1 MHYALI
7 QSGFLSG
14 WQDLNLRP
22 PRPERGTLPN
32 WATSRYEVNRRRRLT
47 SGDGSY
53 FTPRNFSCQVQTVPI
68 TCFFV
73 LLQNHSD
80 WQSFLPTLVKWTSV
94 CFVQRDLNFRSSRI
108 GQFIHLFIL
117 ISTRQKYC
125 PVCAEIRHSGGLI
138 FFSLG
143 KAALDFWATRII
155 HTQGEKNPEQ
165 RTVKEKT

>member
-7 QSGFLSG
+7 QSGFLYRDDRIWTCG
-14 WQDLNLRP
+14 PLVPNEVLYQTEP
-22 PRPERGTLPN
+22 HPEIWT
-32 WATSRYEVNRRRRLT
+32 RRRRLT

-53 FTPRNFSCQVQTVPI
+53 FTPLYFYCQVQTVPI

-94 CFVQRDLNFRSSRI
+94 WFVQRDLNFRSSRI